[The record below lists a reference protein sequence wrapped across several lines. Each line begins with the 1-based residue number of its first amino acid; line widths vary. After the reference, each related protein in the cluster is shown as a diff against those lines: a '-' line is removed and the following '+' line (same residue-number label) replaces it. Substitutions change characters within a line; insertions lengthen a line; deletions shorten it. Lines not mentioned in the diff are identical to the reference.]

1 MYQDTEFI
9 ILIKLKKLLSQNP
22 KAKQREIARICEFSL
37 GSTNSVLRS
46 FEKRGWIIIN
56 RITSRRTTYKMT
68 DKGIEAING
77 YITALVLS

>member
-22 KAKQREIARICEFSL
+22 NAKQREIAKSCAFSL

-46 FEKRGWIIIN
+46 FEKRGWIMIN
-56 RITSRRTTYKMT
+56 KITSRRTTYKMT
-68 DKGIEAING
+68 AEGIEVINK
-77 YITALVLS
+77 YITALVLN